1 MRCEYSGKWKCIVP
15 ELLVPDVLGNII
27 FVGMLHGKRGSYL
40 MKSNKGWQVHL
51 YGEAAR
57 CVPYISNPRVVEG
70 EPGRCT

>member
-1 MRCEYSGKWKCIVP
+1 MP

-27 FVGMLHGKRGSYL
+27 LVGKLHGKRGSYII
-40 MKSNKGWQVHL
+40 KPNKGWQVHL

-57 CVPYISNPRVVEG
+57 WVHEISNPRVVEG